1 MRSVDYPIKDKET
14 ASDSKNATPG
24 TLTTGIVVER

>member
-1 MRSVDYPIKDKET
+1 MRSIDYTVKDKEN

-24 TLTTGIVVER
+24 TLASGIVVER